1 MLPPS
6 SPDSAP
12 LAASP
17 PRASHQPTFWALQI
31 GGWLA
36 FILALMAPWLGVV
49 PVRSMLV
56 TKVPLAVAG
65 LGTTL
70 ILRSLYR
77 RQLLV
82 ERSSARLI
90 AAVILASAI
99 GGWIWINAAAT
110 LVHWIDPSA
119 NERAALI
126 RATLDR
132 IDGTVYYVVVLL
144 TWSLI
149 YLGIAHHRA
158 WQAERERALAGE
170 ALAQRARLAA
180 LRYQVNPH
188 FLFNTLNAIST
199 LVVEQRTSD
208 ASRMISRLSDFLRLT
223 LDGPDAEEIP
233 VDAEIDLVSRYL
245 EIEKVR
251 FGDRLEV
258 HIEVDRAVRST
269 TVPSMILQPIVEN
282 AVCHGVARCEGKRR
296 IGVCARRRDGVLELS
311 VVDDGPG
318 LPHAAERATGLGLGI
333 TRDRLR
339 HAYGGAARLD
349 LFNEG
354 TGGARIV
361 LHIPL
366 QPSAENES
374 APAGRRLGRLVAA
387 G

>member
-1 MLPPS
+1 
-6 SPDSAP
+6 
-12 LAASP
+12 
-17 PRASHQPTFWALQI
+17 
-31 GGWLA
+31 
-36 FILALMAPWLGVV
+36 MAPWLGVV

-70 ILRSLYR
+70 VLRWLYR
-77 RQLLV
+77 RQLRV

-90 AAVILASAI
+90 VAVIAASAV
-99 GGWIWINAAAT
+99 GGWVWINAAAT
-110 LVHWIDPSA
+110 LVRWIDPSA

-258 HIEVDRAVRST
+258 HIEVDQAVRSA

-282 AVCHGVARCEGKRR
+282 AVRHGVARCEGKRR
-296 IGVCARRRDGVLELS
+296 IGVSARRRDGALELS
-311 VVDDGPG
+311 VVDNGPG
-318 LPHAAERATGLGLGI
+318 LPRAAEQAAGLGLGLGI

-339 HAYGGAARLD
+339 HAYRGSARLD

-361 LHIPL
+361 LQIPL
-366 QPSAENES
+366 QTLAENES
-374 APAGRRLGRLVAA
+374 APAGHRLGRLAAA